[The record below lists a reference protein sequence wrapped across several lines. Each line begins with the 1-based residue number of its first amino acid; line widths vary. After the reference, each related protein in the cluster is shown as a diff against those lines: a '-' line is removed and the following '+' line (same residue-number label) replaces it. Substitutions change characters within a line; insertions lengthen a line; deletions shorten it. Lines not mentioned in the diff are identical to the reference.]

1 MCTINMTFE
10 VPDTKLIDLE
20 ALKQQIQDIVNV
32 IIARPNLQKKETA
45 ASWTEEFRGKWQD
58 DNITAEDFVREIRN
72 NRNARA
78 VVEL

>member
-20 ALKQQIQDIVNV
+20 ALKLQIQDIVNV

-45 ASWTEEFRGKWQD
+45 TSWTEEFRGKWQD